1 MHLALIT
8 TSRSSGM
15 NGRSRSCDKTPVAL
29 CYEQHK
35 HTHDLHLCP
44 KPGAACVDLFE
55 ALDASGGSLIYLL
68 WRYATSNINT
78 HTTCTYALSQE
89 QRVDLFEA
97 LDASGGSFI
106 YLLWRY
112 ATSNINT
119 HTTCT
124 YALSQEQRVDLF
136 EALDASGGSVHIPPV
151 ALCYE
156 QHKHTHDL
164 HLCPK
169 PGAACGSVR
178 SSRCLRRLVHI
189 PPVALCY
196 EQHKPLT
203 NLHIVAGLRAPMA
216 PHYEGQEPS
225 LGWPTG
231 LHGMTPK
238 ALETEDVG
246 CRDPLLRIP
255 PRPAPENR
263 DTPGRLT
270 PPALSGERTQTDS
283 TIKANPPRLS
293 MQFH

>member
-1 MHLALIT
+1 MWIV
-8 TSRSSGM
+8 RSSKCLRRLIHIPPM
-15 NGRSRSCDKTPVAL
+15 AL
-29 CYEQHK
+29 CYEQYK
-35 HTHDLHLCP
+35 HTH
-44 KPGAACVDLFE
+44 
-55 ALDASGGSLIYLL
+55 Y
-68 WRYATSNINT
+68 
-78 HTTCTYALSQE
+78 
-89 QRVDLFEA
+89 
-97 LDASGGSFI
+97 
-106 YLLWRY
+106 
-112 ATSNINT
+112 
-119 HTTCT
+119 
-124 YALSQEQRVDLF
+124 
-136 EALDASGGSVHIPPV
+136 
-151 ALCYE
+151 
-156 QHKHTHDL
+156 L

-178 SSRCLRRLVHI
+178 SSKCPRRLVDI

-238 ALETEDVG
+238 FWRQKMWGVVTS
-246 CRDPLLRIP
+246 LRIP

-270 PPALSGERTQTDS
+270 PPALSGERTQTDP
-283 TIKANPPRLS
+283 TDRAYLLCLS